1 MPKRPRPTGLT
12 PAEVER
18 YQTTILNAYNG
29 YSLRDVY
36 TFHCGKIGVKLNS
49 GVLNSLPTAPGD
61 FGAVVE
67 FDFSDYNLGEAGA
80 YPVLEVARAAWSLE
94 VLRLRDCGLTNESVS
109 LTCQVVEA
117 HPRLRTLD
125 IRNNLFVS
133 TPSAVIL
140 TKLARQRMLTQSVLL
155 SGTSIAKETVRTLEW
170 QLKDNSKGFPQQGA
184 AFEAAL
190 DALPLAERHWLVRPV
205 LARRLEEEMRGAFK
219 HAITVRK
226 DGHGLPVLHRKEID
240 KLEKAFQERDRASGL
255 LSFSEAC
262 EAMSE
267 VTGLKVTQQDADV
280 EFLFNRCDENDDGF
294 VDRVQWQVMVRNQ
307 LALLAEETKLILLAQ
322 LDKAYSETA
331 GGAGVLAVAELPSVI
346 TAFCTIIGK
355 PLDRALES
363 RVRSLVLLS
372 AQHEQHGGGGGDEEQ
387 LPLSKELFLS
397 ASVAAL
403 CLSDPALR
411 HPVIERKRLIY

>member
-1 MPKRPRPTGLT
+1 MPKRPRPTGPT

-18 YQTTILNAYNG
+18 YQETILTAYNG

-36 TFHCGKIGVKLNS
+36 TFHCEKIGLKLNS

-61 FGAVVE
+61 FGAVIE
-67 FDFSDYNLGEAGA
+67 LDFSDCNLGEAGA
-80 YPVLEVARAAWSLE
+80 YPVLEVARAAWGLE
-94 VLRLRDCGLTNESVS
+94 VLRLRDCGLTNESIS
-109 LTCQVVEA
+109 LACQVADA

-125 IRNNLFVS
+125 LRDNPFVS
-133 TPSAVIL
+133 TPSAVML

-155 SGTSIAKETVRTLEW
+155 SGTSVAKETVRTLDW
-170 QLKDNSKGFPQQGA
+170 QLKDNSRGFPQQGA

-190 DALPLAERHWLVRPV
+190 DALPLAERHWLVTPV
-205 LARRLEEEMRGAFK
+205 LTRRLEEEMRGPYK
-219 HAITVRK
+219 HVITVRK

-240 KLEKAFQERDRASGL
+240 KMDEAFQKRDRASGL
-255 LSFSEAC
+255 LSFSGAC

-267 VTGLKVTQQDADV
+267 VTGLKVTQADADV
-280 EFLFNRCDENDDGF
+280 EFLFNRCDEDDDGF
-294 VDRVQWQVMVRNQ
+294 VDREQWQVMVRNQ
-307 LALLAEETKLILLAQ
+307 LALLAEEAKLILLAQ

-331 GGAGVLAVAELPSVI
+331 GGGGVLAVAELPSVI
-346 TAFCTIIGK
+346 TAFCGIIGK

-372 AQHEQHGGGGGDEEQ
+372 AQQEQHGGGGGDEEQ
-387 LPLSKELFLS
+387 LPLRKELFLS